1 MTRPQLPFPQERII
15 ATGDY
20 ARDSHPHELF
30 AWLRQ
35 NDPLRWFEPEGF
47 QPFWA
52 ASKHADLLE
61 IERQPEIFS
70 SEPRTEILPDSLIQG
85 AQRRSEEI
93 GTGERMFRSLV
104 DMDPP
109 DHTQYRA
116 LVQPWFTPSNLKR
129 LEQRVEEITREVL
142 DEMMGDGGV
151 RELDFVQD
159 VAVWHPLRMI
169 CELLGVPQSDEG
181 LILKLTNEIFAGE
194 DPEMNRAGD
203 SSSLMTTI
211 MDLVKYFTRV
221 TEERRAKPAEDLS
234 SYIANGR
241 VDGEYLPPQDLFG
254 YYIIVA
260 TAGHETTRTA
270 MSGGLLALL
279 THDEQLR
286 KLSANV
292 GKLVKLAVEEMI
304 RWSTPVAQFCRV
316 ATRDYALRGQ
326 TIREGDSVGLFYA
339 SANRDEEVFDEPQ
352 QFKVDRMPNRHLAF
366 GSGPH
371 QCLGNLLARMELRI
385 MYNQLLPR
393 IEEIE
398 LAGDPQFLQASFV
411 HGVKHLPIRFRLRPA
426 E

>member
-1 MTRPQLPFPQERII
+1 MARLELPFAEEQII
-15 ATGDY
+15 ATDY
-20 ARDSHPHELF
+20 YGRHSHPHDLF
-30 AWLRQ
+30 AWLRA
-35 NDPLRWFEPEGF
+35 NDPLRWFEPKGF
-47 QPFWA
+47 LPFWA
-52 ASKHADLLE
+52 ATKHADILE

-70 SEPRTEILPDSLIQG
+70 SEPRTEILPTTLIEA
-85 AQRRSEEI
+85 AQSRSQEV

-109 DHTQYRA
+109 DHTRYRE
-116 LVQPWFTPSNLKR
+116 LVQPWFTPTNLKR
-129 LEQRVEEITREVL
+129 LEARVEEITREVI
-142 DEMMGDGGV
+142 DDMMGDGSV
-151 RELDFVQD
+151 RELDFVQE

-169 CELLGVPQSDEG
+169 CELLGVPRSDEG

-211 MDLVKYFTRV
+211 MDLVQYFTKV
-221 TEERRAKPAEDLS
+221 TQDRRENPAEDLS
-234 SYIANGR
+234 SYIANGTI
-241 VDGEYLPPQDLFG
+241 DGEYLPAPDLFG

-279 THDEQLR
+279 THADEMAKLR
-286 KLSANV
+286 ADTP
-292 GKLVKLAVEEMI
+292 GRVKLAVEEMI

-316 ATRDYALRGQ
+316 AKEDYVLRGQ

-339 SANRDEEVFDEPQ
+339 SANRDEEVFEDPQ
-352 QFKVDRMPNRHLAF
+352 SFKVDRMPNRHLAF

-385 MYNQLLPR
+385 MYTQLLPR
-393 IEEIE
+393 VESIE
-398 LAGDPQFLQASFV
+398 LAGDPEFLQASFV
-411 HGVKHLPIRFRLRPA
+411 HGVKHLPIRFKLAPA
-426 E
+426 S

>member
-1 MTRPQLPFPQERII
+1 MTRLELPFPQERII
-15 ATGDY
+15 ATADY
-20 ARDSHPHELF
+20 GGHSHPHELF

-35 NDPLRWFEPEGF
+35 NDPLRWFEPDGF
-47 QPFWA
+47 RPFWA
-52 ASKHADLLE
+52 ATKHADILE
-61 IERQPEIFS
+61 IERRPEIFS
-70 SEPRTEILPDSLIQG
+70 SEPRTQILPNALIEA
-85 AQRRSEEI
+85 AQQRSQEV

-109 DHTQYRA
+109 DHSRYRA

-129 LEQRVEEITREVL
+129 LEERVEQITREVL

-159 VAVWHPLRMI
+159 VAVYHPLRMI
-169 CELLGVPQSDEG
+169 CELLGVPQADEG
-181 LILKLTNEIFAGE
+181 LILRLTNEIFAGE

-203 SSSLMTTI
+203 SSSLMSTI
-211 MDLVKYFTRV
+211 MDLVQYFTKV
-221 TEERRAKPAEDLS
+221 TEDRRSQPTEDLS

-241 VDGEYLPPQDLFG
+241 VDGDYLPQPDLFG

-279 THDEQLR
+279 THREQME
-286 KLSANV
+286 KLSGNV
-292 GKLVKLAVEEMI
+292 DAAVKLAVEEMI

-316 ATRDYALRGQ
+316 AKEDYPLRGE
-326 TIREGDSVGLFYA
+326 TIREGESVGLFYA
-339 SANRDEEVFDEPQ
+339 SANRDEEVDPQ
-352 QFKVDRMPNRHLAF
+352 QFRVDRMPNRHLAF

-385 MYNQLLPR
+385 MYSQLLPR
-393 IEEIE
+393 IEEME
-398 LAGDPQFLQASFV
+398 LAGDPEFLQASFV
-411 HGVKHLPIRFRLRPA
+411 HGVKHLPIRFKLRPGA
-426 E
+426 

>member
-1 MTRPQLPFPQERII
+1 MARPELPFPQEQII
-15 ATGDY
+15 ASEYYG
-20 ARDSHPHELF
+20 RESHPHALF
-30 AWLRQ
+30 AWLRA

-52 ASKHADLLE
+52 ATKHADILE

-70 SEPRTEILPDSLIQG
+70 SEPRTQILPNTLLDA
-85 AQRRSEEI
+85 AQTRSQEI

-104 DMDPP
+104 DIDPP

-116 LVQPWFTPSNLKR
+116 LVQPWFTPTNLKR
-129 LEQRVEEITREVL
+129 LEERVEEITRDVL

-169 CELLGVPQSDEG
+169 CELLGVPQADEG
-181 LILKLTNEIFAGE
+181 LILKLTNEIFAGD

-203 SSSLMTTI
+203 SSSLMSAI
-211 MDLVKYFTRV
+211 MDLVQYFTKV
-221 TEERRAKPAEDLS
+221 TEDRRANPTEDLS

-241 VDGEYLPPQDLFG
+241 IDGEYLPTPDLFG

-279 THDEQLR
+279 THPDQMQ
-286 KLSANV
+286 KFSAQTPE
-292 GKLVKLAVEEMI
+292 LVKLAVEEMI

-316 ATRDYALRGQ
+316 ATADYTLRDQ

-339 SANRDEEVFDEPQ
+339 SANRDEDVFDDAQ
-352 QFKVDRMPNRHLAF
+352 RFRVDRMPNRHLAF

-385 MYNQLLPR
+385 MYRQLLPR
-393 IEEIE
+393 IETIE
-398 LAGDPQFLQASFV
+398 LAGDPEFLYASFV
-411 HGVKHLPIRFRLRPA
+411 HGVKHLPIRFKLKPRP
-426 E
+426 